1 MIQDTL
7 QSEALEKLTKSS
19 IELAEAASNY
29 GALKVIFGVFLVVVI
44 IIILMFLY
52 QVLVLSKKVD
62 CIHHQTQHLS
72 TFMENAANRTVGHL
86 EAQMLIRSALNNM
99 GTLLKYHIVRIKYE
113 NHINEEG
120 KVKAKVNMVVDNNW
134 NELQSFLAIFVYED
148 RPLSVIINEGDSTTI
163 KQLALGCIYDG
174 CEPMSIHTIDNQV
187 NLFLEGLKITY
198 LRNL

>member
-1 MIQDTL
+1 MTQDTL
-7 QSEALEKLTKSS
+7 QTEALEKLTKSS

-52 QVLVLSKKVD
+52 QVLVLSRKVD
-62 CIHHQTQHLS
+62 SIYRQTQHLS
-72 TFMENAANRTVGHL
+72 THIETAANRTVGHL
-86 EAQMLIRSALNNM
+86 EAQTLIRGALNNL

-113 NHINEEG
+113 NHIKDEE

-134 NELQSFLAIFVYED
+134 NELQSFLAVFMYEE
-148 RPLSVIINEGDSTTI
+148 RPLSVIVNEGDSATI
-163 KQLALGCIYDG
+163 KQLALACIYDG
-174 CEPMSIHTIDNQV
+174 CEPMSIHSVDNQV